1 MITLRSSHY
10 STFDIGFL
18 NNVISDG
25 LAENCPQQLEWYVT
39 CEKCVHSRMCED
51 IKRLKFHLLDLM
63 STRLSEDSQTAK

>member
-10 STFDIGFL
+10 STMDIAFL

-25 LAENCPQQLEWYVT
+25 LAENCPHPVEWFVT
-39 CEKCVHSRMCED
+39 CENCVHSTMCED
-51 IKRLKFHLLDLM
+51 VKRLKFHLIDLM

>member
-10 STFDIGFL
+10 STMDIAFL
-18 NNVISDG
+18 NNVISEG
-25 LAENCPQQLEWYVT
+25 LTENCPQQVEWYVT